1 MYLYETHLHTSP
13 VSACATASIRETL
26 EFYKSIGYAGVFMTE
41 HFIDSSF
48 DRAARDFSYS
58 EKIKH
63 YFSAYEEGVRI
74 GNDIGLDVFGG
85 IEMGQGWAHILV
97 YGIDEEWCL
106 LHPDMDKMRKK
117 DLLPMLKDDGALLIQ
132 AHPFR
137 KVPTEICLFP
147 QFVHGVE
154 IFNSAR
160 TQFENDLAKQF
171 CKNYGLVSFAGS
183 DNHTAS
189 SHKVLGGMA
198 TERKIESVEDFKEL
212 VLSGKATPF
221 SRSESGIEFLK

>member
-13 VSACATASIRETL
+13 ISACAKASVRESL

-41 HFIDSSF
+41 HFIESSF
-48 DRAARDFSYS
+48 DLSARNLPYD

-74 GNDIGLDVFGG
+74 GNEIGLDVFPGME
-85 IEMGQGWAHILV
+85 IGQGWAHILV
-97 YGIDEEWCL
+97 YGIDKEWCL
-106 LHPDMDKMRKK
+106 SHSDMDKIRKK
-117 DLLPMLKDDGALLIQ
+117 DLLPMLRDDGALLIQ

-137 KVPTEICLFP
+137 SVPTEICLFP

-160 TQFENDLAKQF
+160 NSFENKLAKQF
-171 CKNYGLVSFAGS
+171 CENYGLISFAGS

-198 TERKIESVEDFKEL
+198 TKEKITSVEDFKRI
-212 VLSGKATPF
+212 VLSGEAIPF
-221 SRSESGIEFLK
+221 ARRENEIEFL